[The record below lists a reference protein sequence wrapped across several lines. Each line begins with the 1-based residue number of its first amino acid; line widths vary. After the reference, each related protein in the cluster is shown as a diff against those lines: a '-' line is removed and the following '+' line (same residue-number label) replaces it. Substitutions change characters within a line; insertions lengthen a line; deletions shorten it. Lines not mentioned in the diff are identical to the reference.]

1 MLKDECGRT
10 IDYLRISVI
19 DRCNLRCVYC
29 TPEEG
34 VDLLPREKI
43 LSYEDML
50 AFSKVAVKNGIDK
63 IRLTGGEPLIRR
75 DIIGFVERMARI
87 PGLKDLSMTTN
98 AILLEDLAQH
108 LYDAG
113 MHRLNV
119 GIDTLDPAKFKEITR
134 GGDVK
139 EAIKGIEKAIEV
151 GFSPVKIN
159 VVFMKGVSDD
169 ITPFVE
175 FIRDHPIH
183 VRFIEYMP
191 VSNGLKAKFF
201 VPISRVREQLKNF
214 EGVKKTEAPKGY
226 GPAVE
231 YYRVGDSAGT
241 IGLIPAMSEHF
252 CGRCSRLRLTADGK
266 LRLCLFSDTEVD
278 IISGLRPEVNE
289 DKLVVLLKEAVK
301 LKPAE
306 YSIVER
312 DDNGRTMSQIG
323 G

>member
-1 MLKDECGRT
+1 MLVDTCGRR

-43 LSYEDML
+43 LSYEEML
-50 AFSKVAVKNGIDK
+50 AFSRVAVKNGVDK

-75 DIIGFVERMARI
+75 DIIGFVERMAQI
-87 PGLKDLSMTTN
+87 PGIKDLSMTTN
-98 AILLEDLAQH
+98 AVLLEDLAQH

-113 MHRLNV
+113 MHRLNI
-119 GIDTLDPAKFKEITR
+119 GIDTLNQAKFKEITR

-139 EAIKGIEKAIEV
+139 EAIKGIEKALEV
-151 GFSPVKIN
+151 GFSPIKIN
-159 VVFMKGVSDD
+159 VVFMKGVSEN

-175 FIRDHPIH
+175 FIKDHPVH

-201 VPISRVREQLKNF
+201 IPISRVREQLKMLKDVR
-214 EGVKKTEAPKGY
+214 ETKAPMGY
-226 GPAVE
+226 GPARE
-231 YYRVGDSAGT
+231 YYKIDGSAGT

-252 CGRCSRLRLTADGK
+252 CGSCSRLRLTADGK

-278 IISGLRPEVNE
+278 VISGLRPEVNE
-289 DKLVVLLKEAVK
+289 GKLTALLKEAVK